1 MASISGASSSN
12 MTSSL
17 YNSAN
22 VVSGLASGLDTEGMI
37 ESLVQSYQ
45 TKINQLNQK
54 VTKIEWKQ
62 EDYRSIISKM
72 VGFSNK
78 YTSYASP
85 TNLLSASFFNNAVK
99 VAAQG
104 LYANKVTA
112 SGKTSSNV
120 ALNAVHQL
128 ATSTQY
134 RTSGNL
140 KAGDGKSVQA
150 SKGFDLNGKTTLSSL
165 NGSLTLT
172 YGSNNITLN
181 FNEVTD
187 KEALEAIK
195 EKYSNQHGQSMSES
209 QALAELINQK
219 LEGQTITFSGG
230 SAADAKDRIE
240 VRVDG
245 MNITFKDKTSAGNAV
260 YMSKATGN
268 VAKTLGIEEAL
279 KNASEDKP
287 STIGLTYDFSTTRQ
301 EDNASYLSEKT
312 LNMSLDGGTAKQVT
326 LPEIVTRNGKS
337 MIWDTEENKAIEY
350 NAENYTKVLNDT
362 LYKVYKGKVKAENLA
377 TDGTLQLSIIP
388 QEGSNLLIN
397 TEVGETLGI
406 GRIATSYLNTSKT
419 LGDLVD
425 LDDSYA
431 LRYSDGSFALDEK
444 GNKQYRFVLNNTIIG
459 TYTKDSTL
467 SEVINDINSNKGA
480 GVKVSYSQTTNNFL
494 FSASETGSD
503 GDITMGFGLAQVMF
517 GQADS
522 YQFSTNEKVGNLL
535 GTGADYGE
543 SGDNA
548 TIHFGDNMHL
558 PLRIEAED
566 SVSDV
571 VQKLNDLIDEIQADV
586 GVANFDYTAR
596 FDKTLGTFVLRDNA
610 TGEDLAASSGEGVV
624 ESLLSAVAASV
635 ERSKNSAIDL
645 SGSTKALLGMGTD
658 QNLAGNIFSVNVGG
672 KQVEFTFGLE
682 EDSKLEH
689 ILSNIENILGDGSK
703 AAFSG
708 KDGSLIVTD
717 KNGREL
723 TVSYNDKENNLA
735 ETIVNKLGEQLG
747 YTKGLDA
754 KFTVTVNGE
763 QIEMTRGSNSI
774 VIDGLTINMQDTFDS
789 AEVDANGN
797 PVLGLDGK
805 PVYKASNAVT
815 FKSSTDSDKI
825 IDAIK
830 SMIEDYNVMMAEVK
844 AAYSTMPYQNS
855 NGKFANYE
863 PLTDDEKAGMTESAI
878 ERYEEKARQG
888 ILFGDRTLSTM
899 YEKMRNIFSPN
910 GEDGAYLRAM
920 GITTSYTISDG
931 SEAVT
936 LDEDKLR
943 AMLDSDPDLVAD
955 VFTRVGGENGGGVM
969 QNLKVQ
975 LDAYA
980 KTTGEPKG
988 ILIQQAGSPLS
999 SLSLMNNTW
1008 QSQLDN
1014 INTQIE
1020 KWQDKL
1026 SDQVDR
1032 YTQQFSRLEVLIQQM
1047 NSQSSTL
1054 AGLMGGY

>member
-397 TEVGETLGI
+397 TEVGEI
-406 GRIATSYLNTSKT
+406 GR
-419 LGDLVD
+419 
-425 LDDSYA
+425 
-431 LRYSDGSFALDEK
+431 
-444 GNKQYRFVLNNTIIG
+444 
-459 TYTKDSTL
+459 
-467 SEVINDINSNKGA
+467 
-480 GVKVSYSQTTNNFL
+480 
-494 FSASETGSD
+494 ASC
-503 GDITMGFGLAQVMF
+503 
-517 GQADS
+517 
-522 YQFSTNEKVGNLL
+522 
-535 GTGADYGE
+535 
-543 SGDNA
+543 
-548 TIHFGDNMHL
+548 
-558 PLRIEAED
+558 R
-566 SVSDV
+566 
-571 VQKLNDLIDEIQADV
+571 
-586 GVANFDYTAR
+586 
-596 FDKTLGTFVLRDNA
+596 
-610 TGEDLAASSGEGVV
+610 
-624 ESLLSAVAASV
+624 
-635 ERSKNSAIDL
+635 ER
-645 SGSTKALLGMGTD
+645 
-658 QNLAGNIFSVNVGG
+658 V
-672 KQVEFTFGLE
+672 
-682 EDSKLEH
+682 
-689 ILSNIENILGDGSK
+689 
-703 AAFSG
+703 
-708 KDGSLIVTD
+708 
-717 KNGREL
+717 
-723 TVSYNDKENNLA
+723 
-735 ETIVNKLGEQLG
+735 
-747 YTKGLDA
+747 
-754 KFTVTVNGE
+754 
-763 QIEMTRGSNSI
+763 
-774 VIDGLTINMQDTFDS
+774 
-789 AEVDANGN
+789 
-797 PVLGLDGK
+797 
-805 PVYKASNAVT
+805 
-815 FKSSTDSDKI
+815 
-825 IDAIK
+825 
-830 SMIEDYNVMMAEVK
+830 
-844 AAYSTMPYQNS
+844 
-855 NGKFANYE
+855 
-863 PLTDDEKAGMTESAI
+863 
-878 ERYEEKARQG
+878 
-888 ILFGDRTLSTM
+888 
-899 YEKMRNIFSPN
+899 
-910 GEDGAYLRAM
+910 
-920 GITTSYTISDG
+920 
-931 SEAVT
+931 
-936 LDEDKLR
+936 
-943 AMLDSDPDLVAD
+943 
-955 VFTRVGGENGGGVM
+955 
-969 QNLKVQ
+969 
-975 LDAYA
+975 
-980 KTTGEPKG
+980 
-988 ILIQQAGSPLS
+988 
-999 SLSLMNNTW
+999 
-1008 QSQLDN
+1008 
-1014 INTQIE
+1014 
-1020 KWQDKL
+1020 
-1026 SDQVDR
+1026 
-1032 YTQQFSRLEVLIQQM
+1032 
-1047 NSQSSTL
+1047 
-1054 AGLMGGY
+1054 